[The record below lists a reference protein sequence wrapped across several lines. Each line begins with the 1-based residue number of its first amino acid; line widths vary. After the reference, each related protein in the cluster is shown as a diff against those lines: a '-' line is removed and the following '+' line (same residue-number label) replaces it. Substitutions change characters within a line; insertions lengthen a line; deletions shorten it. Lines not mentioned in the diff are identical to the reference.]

1 MRHFT
6 SPLFF
11 ALLAISAGLLPH
23 AAPAAAAPALPA
35 AAAHAANDTS
45 ARIEVRHRRYRS
57 YKDDYYDEG
66 GEVYYPPP
74 EPARIYRVP
83 PLQDRVIEY
92 RRPLPPPPMVVYEP
106 PVYGWAVAPWGT
118 PPRPASCGRYRYWDG
133 EGCADARFDPPYTGP
148 RW

>member
-1 MRHFT
+1 MRLFT

-11 ALLAISAGLLPH
+11 ALFAAAAGTLPSAESALAAPPV
-23 AAPAAAAPALPA
+23 PAAAVLTASEAGNL
-35 AAAHAANDTS
+35 
-45 ARIEVRHRRYRS
+45 IEVRHRRYRS
-57 YKDDYYDEG
+57 FKDDYYYEG

-92 RRPLPPPPMVVYEP
+92 RRPLPYPPLVVYEP
-106 PVYGWAVAPWGT
+106 PVYGWGVAPWGT

-133 EGCADARFDPPYTGP
+133 EGCSDARFNPPYVGP